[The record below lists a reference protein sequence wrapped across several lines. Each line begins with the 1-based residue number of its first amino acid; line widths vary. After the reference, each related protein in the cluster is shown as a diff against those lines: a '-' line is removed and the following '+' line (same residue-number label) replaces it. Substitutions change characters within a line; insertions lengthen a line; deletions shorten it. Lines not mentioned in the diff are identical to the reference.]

1 MNYKIYDEK
10 KEVIYEC
17 DDKIKTLASF
27 TSELFNKYIL
37 KDKSYKQV
45 QYKYNYNDNQEVTF
59 IFKNNFRVVYQD
71 IPTKTRIF

>member
-45 QYKYNYNDNQEVTF
+45 QYKYNYNDNQEVTNNNVKNFF
-59 IFKNNFRVVYQD
+59 IVKC
-71 IPTKTRIF
+71 